1 MKIHPWLDD
10 HPIKL
15 DAKYLI
21 LGTHPPMPYCGNLE
35 FYYGNMNEFWK
46 FMDVVYPGHKL
57 FSNGCPKLEDIVRFL
72 DTSKISVTDLVYR
85 TKTEKF
91 NMDDEM
97 GLLNPEDLNPYLAK
111 WLIKSKVEI
120 IFFTSFGGKN
130 SAKNLFRKWYKS
142 EFNKVCKLSKSHV
155 NYIEMF
161 NRKIKLIDLFSPS
174 PTAKRSSPR
183 IKEYIEWCQEK
194 EENNNYDAF
203 RIYWYKK
210 HLPKL

>member
-1 MKIHPWLDD
+1 MKIHTWLDD

-15 DAKYLI
+15 DAKYFI
-21 LGTHPPMPYCGNLE
+21 LNTHPPMPYCDKFE

-46 FMDVVYPGHKL
+46 FMDVVYPIHKL
-57 FSNGCPKLEDIVRFL
+57 YSNSCPILEDIVRFL
-72 DTSKISVTDLVYR
+72 DTSKISVTDLVHR

-91 NMDDEM
+91 NTDDEM
-97 GLLNPEDLNPYLAK
+97 GLFNPEDLKPFLAK
-111 WLIKSKVEI
+111 WYSKSKVEI

-130 SAKNLFRKWYKS
+130 SAKNLFKKWYKS

-155 NYIEMF
+155 NYIEIF

-174 PTAKRSSPR
+174 PTAKRRSPR
-183 IKEYIEWCQEK
+183 IKEYLKWRQEK
-194 EENNNYDAF
+194 EEKNNYDVF
-203 RIYWYKK
+203 RIYWQKK